1 MVLMDALTH
10 ILKTVQL
17 SAKTYVCRGTA
28 GPWNLQF
35 QYRPQGIFHIVTQG
49 QCYLRDA
56 GNDQLLHLQAGDGVA
71 FPTGGAHWISDSP
84 DSQGLAAQN
93 VVNVKGN
100 EDLFLLKTGN
110 VTAFAADSGPQ
121 ENNFWETTT
130 SDNDQSKNDQQTV
143 LVSGTLSYDSSIDHP
158 FLKSLPCFI
167 QAGAGSSDDLDR
179 LRVLTRLLVE
189 ESSGAYPGKPLMVD
203 HLTEILFV
211 QILRVS
217 MGKMNQSTGYMAA
230 LADPHIGIALN
241 LIHTEA
247 DQKWT
252 VDSLCSASAMGRT
265 SFNEKF
271 VELVGITPKAYLT
284 NTRLMKARH
293 RLQNSNESTIAIAE
307 DAGYA
312 SEAAFSRAIKR
323 HFNKTPGELRKET

>member
-1 MVLMDALTH
+1 MDALTH
-10 ILKTVQL
+10 ILKNIQL
-17 SAKTYVCRGTA
+17 SAKTYVCRGTG

-35 QYRPQGIFHIVTQG
+35 QYRPQGIAHIVIQG
-49 QCYLRDA
+49 QCYLREA
-56 GNDQLLHLQAGDGVA
+56 GNDRLLQLKVGDSVA
-71 FPTGGAHWISDSP
+71 FPTGGVHWISDSP
-84 DSQGLAAQN
+84 ESQTLAAQN
-93 VVNVKGN
+93 VVNIDGDVG
-100 EDLFLLKTGN
+100 LFLLKTGN
-110 VTAFAADSGPQ
+110 VTAIPADACPLEDAFLEMTPPGGDLSSQ
-121 ENNFWETTT
+121 A
-130 SDNDQSKNDQQTV
+130 QQTV
-143 LVSGTLSYDSSIDHP
+143 LLSLTLSYDSSIDHP

-284 NTRLMKARH
+284 NTRLMRARH
-293 RLQNSNESTIAIAE
+293 RLQNSNDSTIAIAE
-307 DAGYA
+307 DTGYA
-312 SEAAFSRAIKR
+312 SEAAFSKAIKR